1 MTVAHRVL
9 GLQIFDSFSAH
20 RVLRLSWIFYS
31 FSAHWVHGLQIFDS
45 FSAHWVL
52 GLRIFDV
59 PWVFLGSVGLPLLRV
74 FWALSVWDFLDSE
87 FLSFPGSK
95 FLGFLNCSEFSR
107 LPLLEFPSIVCLL
120 APALLNRLMDSPELW
135 ISSRFPG
142 PRFPRILGTG
152 DW

>member
-107 LPLLEFPSIVCLL
+107 LPLLEFRSMYNSSSLFASTCSVKQVIGFSR
-120 APALLNRLMDSPELW
+120 ALDFIQ
-135 ISSRFPG
+135 ISWAKIS
-142 PRFPRILGTG
+142 
-152 DW
+152 